1 MHPMDENPYAPHFV
15 PCGRHKLES
24 VQFVRLQAAMSKCK
38 PQPLQAADAEGI
50 AKKIHWAVTRLNSRT
65 QLESVERAKDEVR
78 RAGEIKSHAT
88 KLARLLSKQDG
99 LLAAS
104 LESYFDR
111 LPPERGP
118 PNEDDDD
125 DNKRALRK
133 KLTSPFEL
141 RPSLIQL
148 AQGLSYILREGHA
161 RDGQRLLRRKKAA
174 RRCGYSFGI
183 SHHALR
189 RCSTSAQTSLQSTR
203 ATRAASSLILSE
215 RLRGSGKSNRHRSRP
230 SPRRLEVIEIA
241 CVISC

>member
-1 MHPMDENPYAPHFV
+1 MDENPYAPHFV

-50 AKKIHWAVTRLNSRT
+50 AKKIYWAVTRLNSRT

-78 RAGEIKSHAT
+78 RAREIKSHAT

-99 LLAAS
+99 SLAAS

-133 KLTSPFEL
+133 RLTSPFEL

-148 AQGLSYILREGHA
+148 AQGAKLYIA
-161 RDGQRLLRRKKAA
+161 RGPRAGWPTAPPKEKGRSPMRLFIRDLAPCFTALFDKRASVTRVSACNKGGAFPDFVRAVA
-174 RRCGYSFGI
+174 RQWKIKPPSVEAVAQ
-183 SHHALR
+183 ALR
-189 RCSTSAQTSLQSTR
+189 
-203 ATRAASSLILSE
+203 
-215 RLRGSGKSNRHRSRP
+215 GD
-230 SPRRLEVIEIA
+230 
-241 CVISC
+241 

>member
-1 MHPMDENPYAPHFV
+1 MHAMDENPYAPHFV

-78 RAGEIKSHAT
+78 RAREIKSHAT

-99 LLAAS
+99 SLAAS

-133 KLTSPFEL
+133 RLTSPFEL
-141 RPSLIQL
+141 RPALYQL
-148 AQGLSYILREGHA
+148 AQAAEQYTRGPRAGLPAIPKVTGHSPMQRFILEIAPLFEALTGLDAKVDRINADGHKGGDFTDFIRA
-161 RDGQRLLRRKKAA
+161 VGGQWQFDPPSAEA
-174 RRCGYSFGI
+174 I
-183 SHHALR
+183 AQALR
-189 RCSTSAQTSLQSTR
+189 
-203 ATRAASSLILSE
+203 
-215 RLRGSGKSNRHRSRP
+215 K
-230 SPRRLEVIEIA
+230 
-241 CVISC
+241 